1 MTEGARLAL
10 ATTREL
16 LGEVAVRMETTQT
29 SEKGREL
36 ARFCREAIANL
47 DASVL
52 DYRAAPPD
60 NSN

>member
-29 SEKGREL
+29 SQKGRDL
-36 ARFCREAIANL
+36 AGLCREAIANL
-47 DASVL
+47 DSSVL
-52 DYRAAPPD
+52 DYRGAEA
-60 NSN
+60 